1 MTPRFDLC
9 KLTFEHGTEL
19 GDEGHSARSE
29 VLADGD
35 LLEEDRDAAEDH
47 RDEVDEEEGSWNN
60 ERYYFFSEC
69 SRAFKLDHSQTDS
82 LFRAENVRRT
92 VKLVKN
98 PPAF

>member
-35 LLEEDRDAAEDH
+35 LLEEDRDTAEDH

-60 ERYYFFSEC
+60 ERMIFWSIYDWI
-69 SRAFKLDHSQTDS
+69 L
-82 LFRAENVRRT
+82 VRRT
-92 VKLVKN
+92 HCFVQKMSDGRSNL
-98 PPAF
+98 

>member
-1 MTPRFDLC
+1 MYHEGLILRSTFIHKTQTPRFDLC

-47 RDEVDEEEGSWNN
+47 RDEVDEEKGTWND
-60 ERYYFFSEC
+60 ERMIYFGVFQSI
-69 SRAFKLDHSQTDS
+69 
-82 LFRAENVRRT
+82 
-92 VKLVKN
+92 
-98 PPAF
+98 